1 MPRRARISRP
11 GQGALHL
18 HVEPLEDRILLSGS
32 AAATTSR
39 DAGAAEYA
47 QRGQPSSAPAMKG
60 ESARQGH
67 AETYT
72 APSSR
77 TDPAFETRLA
87 LNYSV
92 PSVLPV
98 TGTGPDEADLAIG
111 LLGGE
116 RGAAVAL
123 PPAVSGLAA
132 PAMALA
138 ATAPGARAANPAAAG
153 LPGGGRAAPAA
164 PAEQQA
170 FPEAVN
176 GEKATSAT
184 VAPGPQSGQEAAESR
199 PAVLALPAR
208 LPGLGVGDWDEAA
221 RQFLRALESLSTGS
235 GDPESVWVRLGYWG
249 VAAAATVMMFE
260 LARQR
265 LGKQRLEELD
275 PLALRWGFPDPGPG
289 HE

>member
-1 MPRRARISRP
+1 MTPSPAQPR
-11 GQGALHL
+11 GLH
-18 HVEPLEDRILLSGS
+18 P
-32 AAATTSR
+32 
-39 DAGAAEYA
+39 
-47 QRGQPSSAPAMKG
+47 
-60 ESARQGH
+60 
-67 AETYT
+67 
-72 APSSR
+72 
-77 TDPAFETRLA
+77 FETRLA

-98 TGTGPDEADLAIG
+98 AGSDEANLAIG
-111 LLGGE
+111 FLGGV
-116 RGAAVAL
+116 RDVAL
-123 PPAVSGLAA
+123 APPPAMPGLGGS
-132 PAMALA
+132 AMAL
-138 ATAPGARAANPAAAG
+138 APGARAANPAANAA

-184 VAPGPQSGQEAAESR
+184 LAPGPQSGQEAAESR

-208 LPGLGVGDWDEAA
+208 LPGLGVGDWNEAA

-235 GDPESVWVRLGYWG
+235 GDPESVWVRLGLWG

-265 LGKQRLEELD
+265 LGKQRLEEID
-275 PLALRWGFPDPGPG
+275 SLALRWGFPDPGPG